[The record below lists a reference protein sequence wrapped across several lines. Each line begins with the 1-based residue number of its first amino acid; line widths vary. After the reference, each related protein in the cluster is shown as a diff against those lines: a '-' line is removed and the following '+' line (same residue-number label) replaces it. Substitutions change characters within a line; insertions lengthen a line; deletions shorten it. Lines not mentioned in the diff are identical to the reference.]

1 MDLLTCPHLSLTRLK
16 MVDQKSTCADC
27 VEKCKYG
34 RDLKSK
40 KGQILIRC
48 LMCVRWYHS
57 TCVDVADD
65 ETVGAWTCPGC
76 REIFLGIGIVQRE
89 VFNWTEKFD
98 DIAEQVRILRSEL
111 KYKEL
116 REKHF
121 KDKIK
126 EKESEICAVN
136 ALLSDTKRILTL
148 SQDENISQAAVLRS
162 ELHDRDITIAR
173 LTEQLHYT
181 RDAPRIGEPGNLH
194 AREATGNP
202 SGMNFPKT
210 YSAAV
215 KSPAAAAAATVA
227 KEKKPVPTSQPLKAA
242 TVTHAVQLSKIAPK
256 SKNVSTAISGSRKN
270 SSALRAARRKFTVR
284 INHLSTETT
293 CEMLRDFITTELEVT
308 DSTELDVEEIPPPE
322 YITSPSYKCFKVQ
335 LPHDRKDAVMN
346 SDLWPEYTYVKPY
359 RTPRQQTSAPSE

>member
-1 MDLLTCPHLSLTRLK
+1 M
-16 MVDQKSTCADC
+16 
-27 VEKCKYG
+27 
-34 RDLKSK
+34 
-40 KGQILIRC
+40 GQ
-48 LMCVRWYHS
+48 
-57 TCVDVADD
+57 
-65 ETVGAWTCPGC
+65 
-76 REIFLGIGIVQRE
+76 
-89 VFNWTEKFD
+89 
-98 DIAEQVRILRSEL
+98 
-111 KYKEL
+111 
-116 REKHF
+116 
-121 KDKIK
+121 
-126 EKESEICAVN
+126 
-136 ALLSDTKRILTL
+136 
-148 SQDENISQAAVLRS
+148 
-162 ELHDRDITIAR
+162 
-173 LTEQLHYT
+173 
-181 RDAPRIGEPGNLH
+181 
-194 AREATGNP
+194 
-202 SGMNFPKT
+202 T